1 MDRFPSLRTQPAVA
15 ASALSSNPDL
25 RRKRLVRY
33 AFSLLGLPLILGTL
47 LLSGCAQ
54 SPESTVGKTPSPAEA
69 QLSQAMASQ
78 DPKQIALA
86 QMQYSTRLTGTQR
99 IEMQMRSLETAVDAG
114 DFTLANNLLAQADTR
129 PQWSGYAP
137 RRAQLLAGFAQ
148 WQQGQTDQALNSVS
162 NLPLPL
168 SADEGMR
175 RLRLMAAI
183 EEAAHRPI
191 DAARQ
196 RTALAGMLN
205 GAEAE
210 SNQAALWNDLN
221 SATPQAIADAIKS
234 ESNPVFIDWLG
245 LNLVYRTRP
254 GELQSWIQNHPNHP
268 AVTSGFAN
276 LLTSQAGASAI
287 PTPTGNGP
295 IIALLP
301 LSGDYQTISKAISDG
316 INFAH
321 DRLGLAGGRDIQIVD
336 SGETLASFVQALN
349 TALAAQPSVIIG
361 PLLKEQIPAL
371 NNIPGNA
378 PPIIALNTPID
389 GTSLPP
395 GIISYSLS
403 PDADARATA
412 DQMIKDHKMTALI
425 FAADNGLGHRVADA
439 FTHEYTLLGGQILD
453 SAFYDPSAT
462 DFSTQLRSLLQ
473 VHAAK
478 TGVFQ
483 PKIRTDAEAIFL
495 GSTSQQ
501 SRMIVPQLDYFGADQ
516 LPRYGVGMIYNGTPN
531 VLADQDKNG
540 LVIPVEPILLAA
552 NAGPNDPL
560 LGTYERASLSQL
572 PRLFA
577 FGSDALLIASD
588 LNTLL
593 AHQPVNGLTGTLTL
607 SLTGD
612 IDRKPAW
619 GRFQQGLLQPLEGTD
634 THNIPST
641 VLSDPAAPSTTGQ
654 DKASMPAAQ
663 SAPTP
668 ADQSTTLPSTA
679 PREQPASQ
687 STGTA
692 VPTFT
697 DGGGLAPAPATH

>member
-1 MDRFPSLRTQPAVA
+1 MGQ
-15 ASALSSNPDL
+15 
-25 RRKRLVRY
+25 
-33 AFSLLGLPLILGTL
+33 
-47 LLSGCAQ
+47 
-54 SPESTVGKTPSPAEA
+54 TPSPAEA
-69 QLSQAMASQ
+69 RLNQAMASQ
-78 DPKQIALA
+78 DPKQIAQA
-86 QMQYSTRLTGTQR
+86 QMQLSTRLKGTQR
-99 IEMQMRSLETAVDAG
+99 IEMQMRSLETAIDAS

-129 PQWSGYAP
+129 PQWSDYAP

-148 WQQGQTDQALNSVS
+148 WQAGQTDQALNSVS

-168 SADEGMR
+168 TAEEGIR
-175 RLRLMAAI
+175 RLSLMAAI

-196 RTALAGMLN
+196 RTALGGMLS
-205 GAEAE
+205 GAEADT
-210 SNQAALWNDLN
+210 NQAALWNDLN
-221 SATPQAIADAIKS
+221 SAPPQAIADAIKS

-276 LLTSQAGASAI
+276 MLTGQASATAI
-287 PTPTGNGP
+287 PMPTGNGP
-295 IIALLP
+295 IIVLLP

-321 DRLGLAGGRDIQIVD
+321 DRLGLAGDRSVQIMD
-336 SGETLASFVQALN
+336 SGETLASFSQALN

-378 PPIIALNTPID
+378 PPIIALNTPSD
-389 GTSLPP
+389 GTALPP

-412 DQMIKDHKMTALI
+412 DQMIKDHKMTALV
-425 FAADNGLGHRVADA
+425 FAADNGLGHRIADA

-453 SAFYDPSAT
+453 SAYFDPSAT

-473 VHAAK
+473 VHAPR

-483 PKIRTDAEAIFL
+483 PTIRTDAEGIFL
-495 GSTSQQ
+495 GATSQQ

-577 FGSDALLIASD
+577 FGSDAMLIASD
-588 LNTLL
+588 LKTLL
-593 AHQPVNGLTGTLTL
+593 GHQPLTGLTGTLTL
-607 SLTGD
+607 SLTGE

-619 GRFQQGLLQPLEGTD
+619 GRFKQGLLQPLEGTD

-641 VLSDPAAPSTTGQ
+641 VLSDPDTPTKAAQ
-654 DKASMPAAQ
+654 DKAAIPAVQPGAEQQDQTGTPPAAQ
-663 SAPTP
+663 PP
-668 ADQSTTLPSTA
+668 VHPDDRPS
-679 PREQPASQ
+679 E
-687 STGTA
+687 TA

-697 DGGGLAPAPATH
+697 DGGGLAPAPTTH